1 MALPRGIRNN
11 NPLNIV
17 KGNSWKGER
26 ANQTD
31 NRFEEFESMAMGLRA
46 GFVLLRN
53 YIEGTKTRPTK
64 FNTIRKIIARWAPP
78 SENYTQR
85 YIDYVCKWSGLL
97 PDEVVRFRERKKMVA
112 IVQAMAK
119 MECGVTLDVAL
130 IESAYDLV

>member
-64 FNTIRKIIARWAPP
+64 FNTIRKIIGRWAPP

-85 YIDYVCKWSGLL
+85 YIDNVCKWSGLL

-119 MECGVTLDVAL
+119 MECGVTLDIAL

>member
-31 NRFEEFESMAMGLRA
+31 KRFEEFESMAMGLRA
-46 GFVLLRN
+46 GFILLRN

-64 FNTIRKIIARWAPP
+64 FNTIRKIVSRWAPP
-78 SENYTQR
+78 IENYTQR
-85 YIDYVCKWSGLL
+85 YIDNVCKWSGLL
-97 PDEVVRFRERKKMVA
+97 PDEVVLFRERKKMVA

-119 MECGVTLDVAL
+119 MECGVTLDTAL

>member
-31 NRFEEFESMAMGLRA
+31 KRFEEFESMAMGLRA

-64 FNTIRKIIARWAPP
+64 FNTIRKIVTRWAPP

-85 YIDYVCKWSGLL
+85 YIDNVCKWSGLL

>member
-31 NRFEEFESMAMGLRA
+31 KRFEEFESMAMGLRA

-64 FNTIRKIIARWAPP
+64 FNTIRKIIGRWAPP
-78 SENYTQR
+78 GENYTQR
-85 YIDYVCKWSGLL
+85 YIDNVCKWSGLL
-97 PDEVVRFRERKKMVA
+97 PDEVVRFRERKKIVA

>member
-26 ANQTD
+26 VNQTD
-31 NRFEEFESMAMGLRA
+31 KRFEEFESMAMGLRA
-46 GFVLLRN
+46 GFILLRN

-64 FNTIRKIIARWAPP
+64 FNTIRKIVSRWAPP

-85 YIDYVCKWSGLL
+85 YIDNVCKWSGLL
-97 PDEVVRFRERKKMVA
+97 PDEVVQFRERRKMVA

-119 MECGVTLDVAL
+119 MECGVTLDIAL

>member
-31 NRFEEFESMAMGLRA
+31 KRFEEFESMAMGLRA

-64 FNTIRKIIARWAPP
+64 FNTIRKIVSRWAPP

-85 YIDYVCKWSGLL
+85 YIDNVCKWSGLL

>member
-31 NRFEEFESMAMGLRA
+31 KRFEEFESMAMGLRA

-78 SENYTQR
+78 CENYTQR
-85 YIDYVCKWSGLL
+85 YIDNVCKWSGLL

>member
-31 NRFEEFESMAMGLRA
+31 KRFEEFESMAMGLRA

-64 FNTIRKIIARWAPP
+64 FNTIRKIVARWAPP

-85 YIDYVCKWSGLL
+85 YIDNVCKWSGLL

>member
-26 ANQTD
+26 ANQAD
-31 NRFEEFESMAMGLRA
+31 KRFEEFESMEMGLRA

-53 YIEGTKTRPTK
+53 YIEGTKNRPTK

-85 YIDYVCKWSGLL
+85 YIDNVCKWSGLL

>member
-26 ANQTD
+26 AHQTD
-31 NRFEEFESMAMGLRA
+31 KRFEEFESIEMGLRA
-46 GFVLLRN
+46 GFIILRN

-64 FNTIRKIIARWAPP
+64 FNTIRKIVSRWAPP
-78 SENYTQR
+78 SENCTQR
-85 YIDYVCKWSGLL
+85 YIDNVCKWSGLL
-97 PDEVVRFRERKKMVA
+97 PDEVVLFRERKKMVA

-119 MECGVTLDVAL
+119 MECGVTLDIAL

>member
-26 ANQTD
+26 VNQTD
-31 NRFEEFESMAMGLRA
+31 KRFEEFESMAMGLRA
-46 GFVLLRN
+46 GFILLRN

-64 FNTIRKIIARWAPP
+64 FNTIRKIVTRWAPP

-85 YIDYVCKWSGLL
+85 YIDHVCKWSGLL

>member
-31 NRFEEFESMAMGLRA
+31 KRFEEFESMAMGLRA
-46 GFVLLRN
+46 GFILLRN

-64 FNTIRKIIARWAPP
+64 FNTIRKIVSRWAPP

-85 YIDYVCKWSGLL
+85 YIDNVCKWSGLL
-97 PDEVVRFRERKKMVA
+97 PDEVVQFRERKKMVA
-112 IVQAMAK
+112 IVQAMAQ
-119 MECGVTLDVAL
+119 MECGVTLDIAL
-130 IESAYDLV
+130 IESAYDLI

>member
-17 KGNSWKGER
+17 KGNNWKGER

-31 NRFEEFESMAMGLRA
+31 KRFEEFESMAMGLRA
-46 GFVLLRN
+46 GFILLRN

-64 FNTIRKIIARWAPP
+64 YNTIRKIIARWAPP

-85 YIDYVCKWSGLL
+85 YIDNVCKWSGLL

>member
-26 ANQTD
+26 AKQSD
-31 NRFEEFESMAMGLRA
+31 SRFEEFESMAMGLRA

-53 YIEGTKTRPTK
+53 YIEGTKARPAK
-64 FNTIRKIIARWAPP
+64 FNTVRKIVTRWAPP

-85 YIDYVCKWSGLL
+85 YIDNVCKWSGLL

-112 IVQAMAK
+112 IVQAMVK

>member
-11 NPLNIV
+11 NPLNIR
-17 KGNSWKGER
+17 KGCAWIGER
-26 ANQTD
+26 HPQTD
-31 NRFEEFESMAMGLRA
+31 KSFEEFESLEMGLRA

-53 YIEGTKTRPTK
+53 YINGTTARLDK

-85 YIDYVCKWSGLL
+85 YIEHVCKWSGLL